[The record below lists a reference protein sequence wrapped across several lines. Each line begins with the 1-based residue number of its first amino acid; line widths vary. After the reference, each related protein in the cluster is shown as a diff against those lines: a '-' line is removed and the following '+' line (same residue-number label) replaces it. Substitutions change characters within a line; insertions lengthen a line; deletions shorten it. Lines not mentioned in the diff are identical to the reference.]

1 MKVSW
6 RSARAD
12 RSRPPPRPRSCTT
25 PRWARRRSPSNRWK
39 SRRRSASTP
48 TATSPTRSSISMVIY
63 LPGQNVDEEPLLDEL
78 TPREIVAELDK
89 HVVGQS
95 DAKRSVAIALRNRVR
110 RQKLDPEMAEEVMP
124 KNILMI
130 GPTGVGKTEIARR
143 LAKLANSPFLKV
155 EASKF
160 TEVGYVGRDV
170 ESMVRD
176 LVEIAIDNVRE
187 EKLEDVAD
195 KAELN
200 AEERLLDILLPPSP
214 TRTEPT
220 ATTTGGVVI
229 DGGTQLTESS
239 NRTREKLR
247 QQLREGK
254 LDERMVEIDVRER
267 NFPSFEIISNQGVE
281 EMDVNIKDM
290 LPNIFGQR
298 TKKRKMKVN
307 EAFEYLIQEEEQ
319 RLIDMD
325 QVTRSAIDRVENSG
339 IVFLDEI
346 DKIAGREG
354 GHGPDVS
361 REGVQRDILPIVEG
375 TTVNT
380 RYGMV
385 RTDHIL
391 FIAAGAFHVSKPS
404 DLIPELQGRFPIRV
418 ELKSLTMDDFIRIL
432 TEPKSSLV
440 KQYTALLET
449 EGVKLEFTRE
459 ALEEIARFAFRVN
472 EGTENIGA
480 RRLHTIMERVLDEI
494 SFSAP
499 DKKGEHIT
507 VDAGYVGKTL
517 SDIVKDQDLSRYI
530 L

>member
-1 MKVSW
+1 M
-6 RSARAD
+6 A
-12 RSRPPPRPRSCTT
+12 
-25 PRWARRRSPSNRWK
+25 
-39 SRRRSASTP
+39 
-48 TATSPTRSSISMVIY
+48 IY
-63 LPGQNVDEEPLLDEL
+63 LPATAEEQTATLDEL

-89 HVVGQS
+89 YVVGQS
-95 DAKRSVAIALRNRVR
+95 DAKRSVAIALRNRMR
-110 RQKLDPEMAEEVMP
+110 RQKLPAEMAEDVIP
-124 KNILMI
+124 KNIIMI

-170 ESMVRD
+170 ESMIRD
-176 LVEIAIDNVRE
+176 LVEIAIEMVRE

-200 AEERLLDILLPPSP
+200 AEERLLDILLPPP
-214 TRTEPT
+214 APRAPETGN
-220 ATTTGGVVI
+220 TGGLI
-229 DGGTQLTESS
+229 LEGASS
-239 NRTREKLR
+239 GDSTSRTREKLR

-254 LDERMVEIDVRER
+254 LDDRTVEIDVRER

-319 RLIDMD
+319 RLVDMD
-325 QVTRSAIDRVENSG
+325 QVTRIAIDRVEDSG
-339 IVFLDEI
+339 IIFLDEI

-418 ELKSLTMDDFIRIL
+418 ELQSLTMEDFVRIL
-432 TEPKSSLV
+432 TEPKSSLT
-440 KQYTALLET
+440 KQYVALLET
-449 EGVKLEFTRE
+449 EGVKLEFTAD

-499 DKKGEHIT
+499 DKKGEHIR
-507 VDAGYVGKTL
+507 VDGDYVRKML
-517 SDIVKDQDLSRYI
+517 VDIVKDQDLSRYI